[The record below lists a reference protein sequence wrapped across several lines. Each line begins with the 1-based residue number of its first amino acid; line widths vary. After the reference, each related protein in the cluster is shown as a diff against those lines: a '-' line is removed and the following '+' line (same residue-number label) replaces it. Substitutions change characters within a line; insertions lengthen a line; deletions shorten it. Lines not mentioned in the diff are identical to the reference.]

1 MKVNIYCG
9 ADDMLIKK
17 IFLLMCIIV
26 LFSGCATQRLEHNT
40 KYAPVRPPAV
50 ISKPQNTGSIYLNN
64 NNLNLF
70 ETVKAHRVG
79 DILMVVFD
87 ENTAGKKETKTE
99 DNKGT
104 TLALSNPTLFGNAVT
119 TDALTGNAVANTGW
133 GGTDA
138 LLQALNASLSSSS
151 DFKSKGKSEQKN
163 SLTGN
168 IGVTVVEV
176 LSNGNLMIQGEKL
189 ITINQGD
196 EYIQLSGIIRARD
209 VSLDNKISSSKV
221 ANAQIAY
228 SGVGL
233 THDSN
238 SGGWG
243 TRFFLSD
250 VWPF

>member
-1 MKVNIYCG
+1 M
-9 ADDMLIKK
+9 
-17 IFLLMCIIV
+17 IV
-26 LFSGCATQRLEHNT
+26 CTRLFFIVIALGFMSGCATQRLEHNP
-40 KYAPVRPPAV
+40 KYAPVRPATA
-50 ISKPQNTGSIYLNN
+50 ITAPQSSGSIYLTSNN
-64 NNLNLF
+64 INLF

-79 DILMVVFD
+79 DILTVVFD
-87 ENTAGKKETKTE
+87 EKTTGKKETKTE

-104 TLALSNPTLFGNAVT
+104 SVELLNPTIFGKAVS
-119 TDALTGNAVANTGW
+119 TDASTGNATVDTGLGLLDELVQAINTSIESE
-133 GGTDA
+133 A
-138 LLQALNASLSSSS
+138 

-176 LSNGNLMIQGEKL
+176 LPNGNLVIQGEKL
-189 ITINQGD
+189 VTINQGD
-196 EYIQLSGIIRARD
+196 EYIQLSGIIRSRD
-209 VSLDNKISSSKV
+209 VGLNNKISSSQV
-221 ANAQIAY
+221 ANAQIVY

-243 TRFFLSD
+243 TRFFMSD

>member
-1 MKVNIYCG
+1 MIFKNRFLFIS
-9 ADDMLIKK
+9 LILT
-17 IFLLMCIIV
+17 LL
-26 LFSGCATQRLEHNT
+26 SGCAAQRLDHDP

-50 ISKPQNTGSIYLNN
+50 ITQPQNTGSIYLTSNN
-64 NNLNLF
+64 INLF

-79 DILMVVFD
+79 DILTVVFD
-87 ENTAGKKETKTE
+87 EKTTGKKETKTE
-99 DNKGT
+99 DKKGMSVG
-104 TLALSNPTLFGNAVT
+104 LSNPTVFGKAVT
-119 TDALTGNAVANTGW
+119 TDATTGNANADTGLGLANE
-133 GGTDA
+133 
-138 LLQALNASLSSSS
+138 LLQALNMSVASNN

-168 IGVTVVEV
+168 IGVTVTEV
-176 LSNGNLMIQGEKL
+176 LANGNLIVQGEKL
-189 ITINQGD
+189 VTINQGD
-196 EYIQLSGIIRARD
+196 EYIQLSGIIRGRD
-209 VSLDNKISSSKV
+209 VGLDNKISSSKV
-221 ANAQIAY
+221 ANAQIVY

>member
-1 MKVNIYCG
+1 M
-9 ADDMLIKK
+9 IKK
-17 IFLLMCIIV
+17 ILFLLMVGIF
-26 LFSGCATQRLEHNT
+26 LSGCAAQRLEHNT
-40 KYAPVRPPAV
+40 KYAPVRPPV
-50 ISKPQNTGSIYLNN
+50 VVSKPQNSGSIYLNAN
-64 NNLNLF
+64 NINLF

-79 DILMVVFD
+79 DILTIVFD
-87 ENTAGKKETKTE
+87 EKTAGKKETKTE
-99 DNKGT
+99 DKKGMT
-104 TLALSNPTLFGNAVT
+104 VALSNPTVFGKSVT
-119 TDALTGNAVANTGW
+119 TDTITGNAASDISLLELLNT
-133 GGTDA
+133 
-138 LLQALNASLSSSS
+138 SLSSSN

-176 LSNGNLMIQGEKL
+176 LSNGNLVVQGEKL
-189 ITINQGD
+189 ISINQGD
-196 EYIQLSGIIRARD
+196 EYIQLSGIIRGRD
-209 VSLDNKISSSKV
+209 VGLDNKISSSKV
-221 ANAQIAY
+221 ANAQIVY

>member
-1 MKVNIYCG
+1 M
-9 ADDMLIKK
+9 IKK
-17 IFLLMCIIV
+17 ILLLIMIGIFL
-26 LFSGCATQRLEHNT
+26 SGCATQRLEHNT
-40 KYAPVRPPAV
+40 KYSPVRPPV
-50 ISKPQNTGSIYLNN
+50 VVTKPQNSGSIYLNSN
-64 NNLNLF
+64 NINLF
-70 ETVKAHRVG
+70 ETVKAHNVG
-79 DILMVVFD
+79 DILTIVFD
-87 ENTAGKKETKTE
+87 EKTTGKKETKTE
-99 DNKGT
+99 DKKGMT
-104 TLALSNPTLFGNAVT
+104 VALSNPTVFGKSVLTDADSGNAISDV
-119 TDALTGNAVANTGW
+119 
-133 GGTDA
+133 A
-138 LLQALNASLSSSS
+138 LLELLNTSLSSNN

-176 LSNGNLMIQGEKL
+176 LSNGNLVVQGEKL

-196 EYIQLSGIIRARD
+196 EYIQLSGIIRGRD
-209 VSLDNKISSSKV
+209 VGLDNKISSSKV
-221 ANAQIAY
+221 ANAQIVY

>member
-1 MKVNIYCG
+1 MMVKRIIL
-9 ADDMLIKK
+9 LIMSS
-17 IFLLMCIIV
+17 IF
-26 LFSGCATQRLEHNT
+26 FTACATQRLEHNS
-40 KYAPVRPPAV
+40 KYAPVKPPVV
-50 ISKPQNTGSIYLNN
+50 ISKPQNSGSIYLNN
-64 NNLNLF
+64 NNINLF

-79 DILMVVFD
+79 DILTVVFD
-87 ENTAGKKETKTE
+87 ENTTGKKETKTE
-99 DNKGT
+99 DKKGMN
-104 TLALSNPTLFGNAVT
+104 ASLSNPTVFGKAVT
-119 TDALTGNAVANTGW
+119 TDDVTGNANAITGW
-133 GGTDA
+133 GFTDD
-138 LLQALNASLSSSS
+138 LLQGLNTSIASNN

-176 LSNGNLMIQGEKL
+176 LANDNLVVQGEKL

-196 EYIQLSGIIRARD
+196 EYIQLSGIIRGRD
-209 VSLDNKISSSKV
+209 VSLNNRISSSKV
-221 ANAQIAY
+221 ANAQIVY